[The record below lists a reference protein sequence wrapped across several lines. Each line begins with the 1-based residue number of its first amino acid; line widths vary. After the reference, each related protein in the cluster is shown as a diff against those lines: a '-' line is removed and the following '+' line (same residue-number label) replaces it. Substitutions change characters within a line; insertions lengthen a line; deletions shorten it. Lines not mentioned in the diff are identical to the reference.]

1 MRQWDNLRLNVTEKD
16 TRFRTLFIE
25 DQFGSKSV

>member
-1 MRQWDNLRLNVTEKD
+1 LNVTEKD